1 MLTEPGP
8 RPSFA
13 PRNWPGWLIV
23 AVLWLLGHTPATL
36 ALWLAHPL
44 GGLMRVTMASRR
56 KVAERNLQACFPE
69 LSAQQQG
76 KLLRGSFYAL
86 ARAVFETAWIWAGA
100 AKLIAR
106 ISQLNGFENLEA
118 AQSTGR
124 GVLLMGLHSTCLEM
138 GGHIVGMEMKRRGWI
153 AAPMYRPLKN
163 EVVEWY
169 QNRGRLQYA
178 DGMISKRNMRS
189 AIRQLRRGNI
199 VWYAPDQDFGP
210 DQTAF
215 APFFGIQTASLLA
228 THKLAAL
235 TGCAVVPMHPFYDVA
250 TKSYRLR
257 LLPALQGF
265 PSNDEAADL
274 TRINRLT
281 EELIRAAPDQ
291 YWWVHRRFK
300 TRPPGE
306 PPFYS

>member
-13 PRNWPGWLIV
+13 PRNWPGWLTV
-23 AVLWLLGHTPATL
+23 GLLWLLGQTPIPL
-36 ALWLAHPL
+36 GLSLSHPL
-44 GGLMRVTMASRR
+44 GVLMRLTMGRRR

-69 LSAQQQG
+69 LDAEQQQ
-76 KLLRGSFYAL
+76 KLLKSCFYAL

-100 AKLIAR
+100 AKR
-106 ISQLNGFENLEA
+106 IERVSQLEGMEHIAA
-118 AQSTGR
+118 AQSNGK

-138 GGHIVGMEMKRRGWI
+138 GGHIFGTEIKRRGWI
-153 AAPMYRPLKN
+153 SAPMYRPLKN
-163 EVVEWY
+163 AVIEWY

-178 DGMISKRNMRS
+178 DGMISKRNMRD
-189 AIRQLRRGNI
+189 AIRQLRQGNI

-235 TGCAVVPMHPFYDVA
+235 TGCVVVPMFPFYDRV
-250 TKSYRLR
+250 KKRYRV
-257 LLPALQGF
+257 LLSPALEGF
-265 PSNDEAADL
+265 PSNDETADL
-274 TRINRLT
+274 TRINRIT
-281 EELIRAAPDQ
+281 EQLIRTAPDQ